1 MTGPVLL
8 AFCIWMLLTAEFS
21 WLNAFIGLAGSMVV
35 GLLNPYRFS
44 ARQLIHLWARVLIRL
59 PQALWEALL
68 IVLLPHRHERI
79 AEQPVDHPESPWSVF
94 SQTFLIT
101 FTPKSLVISEE
112 RDGRMQLH
120 TVEREESE

>member
-8 AFCIWMLLTAEFS
+8 AFVIWMLFTAEFS
-21 WLNAFIGLAGSMVV
+21 WLNALIGLAGSMIV

-44 ARQLIHLWARVLIRL
+44 AWQLIRLWAGMVIRL
-59 PQALWEALL
+59 PQALWEAFR
-68 IVLLPHRHERI
+68 IVLLPHGCENLT
-79 AEQPVDHPESPWSVF
+79 EQSVDHPESPWSVF

-112 RDGRMQLH
+112 KDGRVQLH
-120 TVEREESE
+120 SLEREKSE